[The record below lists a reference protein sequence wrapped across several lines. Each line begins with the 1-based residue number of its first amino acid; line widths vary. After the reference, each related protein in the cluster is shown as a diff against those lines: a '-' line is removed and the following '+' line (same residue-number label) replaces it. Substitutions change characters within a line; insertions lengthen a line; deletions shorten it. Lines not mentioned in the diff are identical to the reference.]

1 MWTPC
6 PFPVHRE
13 RRLRGPALAQA
24 PRLEEDSHQGLHHPA
39 SHAYVLILS
48 RIMQILHLPQPFPR
62 SPHVGVLFFFLLFA
76 TSCVP
81 KSQVRLTPMMLTDS
95 QRACA
100 ARPVWRWARGAITF
114 RLYLLAPGLPRPS
127 PPLPDQPWLLSGTRG
142 SLSHERHHSV
152 PPTQGA
158 VSPPGL

>member
-13 RRLRGPALAQA
+13 RRPRGPALAQA

-76 TSCVP
+76 PSCVP
-81 KSQVRLTPMMLTDS
+81 KSQVRLTNDAHRQPEGVCG
-95 QRACA
+95 Q
-100 ARPVWRWARGAITF
+100 ARVEVGSRGITF